1 MHKFILTLLLFMGFA
16 QMASAQRE
24 FANLE
29 LPLRQPEDL
38 VSVADDNGNVCLYF
52 YQNNKLHFT
61 LVSPTGEV
69 LAQHEIPY
77 RWNRDPQVLGTRV
90 TDTDFIFYSRYE
102 NGRRDYVRP
111 FAINR
116 KTGAF
121 RSLQDVELDKERN
134 TYFVGGF
141 GDDEHFYMLY
151 TDRKDRLHLYRS
163 SDSPEGLAKMERQ
176 IFEPNLPDTRTKD
189 TRLMDLVYVHPDME
203 QTVVA
208 GYHSGKI
215 YSRDGNIYI
224 IFDGQSLKDLNRKE
238 ATTEI
243 LALNW
248 DTGKTT
254 YRTLPALEQRND
266 PSFNSFLFRDTLFR
280 LQLDRDKL
288 NLTAYNFNTLE
299 PVKTYTFSG
308 DQDIAIKS
316 TPVYQR
322 GMRGLF
328 ASDVDTVKQTSKV
341 MKKLA
346 EGLPAI
352 TVNAFTDSTI
362 QLTIGSYDPP
372 GERNTSSDMSRMVR
386 TPDQYYRT
394 SRGLMMIPGRWVPAY
409 NIPNYY
415 LNSPYYSRYF
425 YDPYGQGGSRPSGPG
440 ISTYFRAVLDDNT
453 LAKTDNGTK
462 ELVQDKVDKFEQ
474 ELKSE
479 PDYKTVYRYGNKL
492 HYGYYDRKSKTFRI
506 MEFAPGN

>member
-1 MHKFILTLLLFMGFA
+1 MHKFILTLLLFAGIA
-16 QMASAQRE
+16 QAASAQRE

-38 VSVADDNGNVCLYF
+38 VTVADDNGNVCLYF
-52 YQNNKLHFT
+52 FQNNRLHFT
-61 LVSPTGEV
+61 LVSPTGAV

-102 NGRRDYVRP
+102 NGRRDFVRP
-111 FAINR
+111 FAIDR

-121 RSLQDVELDKERN
+121 RSLQDVELEKERN

-163 SDSPEGLAKMERQ
+163 NDTPEELAKMELR
-176 IFEPNLPDTRTKD
+176 IFEPKLPETRTRD
-189 TRLMDLVYVHPDME
+189 SRLADLVYVHPDME
-203 QTVVA
+203 RTVTA
-208 GYHSGKI
+208 GYHQGKI
-215 YSRDGNIYI
+215 YTRNGTIYM
-224 IFDGQSLKDLNRKE
+224 IFDGQPLKGAKKD

-248 DTGKTT
+248 ETGETN
-254 YRTLPALEQRND
+254 YRTLPAITQRNK
-266 PSFNSFLFRDTLFR
+266 PVFNSFLFRDTLYR
-280 LQLDRDKL
+280 LQLDDDKL
-288 NLTAYNFNTLE
+288 NLTAYNFTDLK
-299 PVKTYTFSG
+299 PVKTYTFEGNQEIS
-308 DQDIAIKS
+308 IKS

-322 GMRGLF
+322 GVRGLF
-328 ASDVDTVKQTSKV
+328 KSDVDTVKQTSKV
-341 MKKLA
+341 MRKLS

-352 TVNAFTDSTI
+352 TVDAFTDSTI

-372 GERNTSSDMSRMVR
+372 AERNSSDMNRMVR

-409 NIPNYY
+409 NIPSYY

-425 YDPYGQGGSRPSGPG
+425 YDPYGRRGAQPTGPG
-440 ISTYFRAVLDDNT
+440 VSTYFRAVLNNNT
-453 LAKTDNGTK
+453 LAKAENGGK
-462 ELVQDKVDKFEQ
+462 ELVQDKLDKFEQ

-492 HYGYYDRKSKTFRI
+492 HYGYYDRKTKTFRI
-506 MEFAPGN
+506 MEFAAE

>member
-1 MHKFILTLLLFMGFA
+1 MHRFILTLLLFVGFA
-16 QMASAQRE
+16 QIASAQRE

-52 YQNNKLHFT
+52 YQNSKLHFT
-61 LVSPTGEV
+61 LVSPSGEV
-69 LAQHEIPY
+69 LASHAIPY

-90 TDTDFIFYSRYE
+90 TGTEFIFYSRYV
-102 NGRRDYVRP
+102 NGRREYVRP

-121 RSLQDVELDKERN
+121 RSLQDVELEKERN

-141 GDDEHFYMLY
+141 GDDNHFYMLY
-151 TDRKDRLHLYRS
+151 TDKKDRLHLYRS
-163 SDSPEGLAKMERQ
+163 SDTPEGLAKMDRK
-176 IFEPNLPDTRTKD
+176 IFEPNLPDTRARD
-189 TRLMDLVYVHPDME
+189 TRMMDLVYVHPDME
-203 QTVVA
+203 QTVMA

-215 YSRDGNIYI
+215 YTRNGNIFM
-224 IFDGQSLKDLNRKE
+224 IFDGYELKGSKNE

-243 LALNW
+243 LALDW
-248 DTGKTT
+248 ETGKAN
-254 YRTLPALEQRND
+254 YRVLPALAQRND
-266 PSFNSFLFRDTLFR
+266 PAFNSFLFGDKIFR

-288 NLTAYNFNTLE
+288 DLTAYNFSNLE

-308 DQDIAIKS
+308 DEEIAIKAS
-316 TPVYQR
+316 PVYQR
-322 GMRGLF
+322 GKGGLF
-328 ASDVDTVKQTSKV
+328 SSDVDTVKQSSKV
-341 MKKLA
+341 IKKLA
-346 EGLPAI
+346 EGVPAI

-372 GERNTSSDMSRMVR
+372 TDRNPAGDMSRLVR

-394 SRGLMMIPGRWVPAY
+394 SRGLMLIPGRWVPAY
-409 NIPNYY
+409 NIPSYY

-425 YDPYGQGGSRPSGPG
+425 YDPYGQGSSRPSGPG
-440 ISTYFRAVLDDNT
+440 ISTYFRAVLDKNT
-453 LAKTDNGTK
+453 LAKAENGEK
-462 ELVQDKVDKFEQ
+462 EVLQDKVDKYEQ
-474 ELKSE
+474 DLKSE

-492 HYGYYDRKSKTFRI
+492 HYGYYDRKTRTFRI
-506 MEFAPGN
+506 MEFAAEK

>member
-1 MHKFILTLLLFMGFA
+1 MHKFILTLLLFVGFA
-16 QMASAQRE
+16 QVASAQRE

-61 LVSPTGEV
+61 LVSPEGTV

-90 TDTDFIFYSRYE
+90 TDNNFIFYSRYE
-102 NGRRDYVRP
+102 TGRRDYVRP

-121 RSLQDVELDKERN
+121 KSLQDVELDLERN
-134 TYFVGGF
+134 TFFVGGF

-151 TDRKDRLHLYRS
+151 TDKKDRLHLYRS
-163 SDSPEGLAKMERQ
+163 SDTPEGLARMDRR
-176 IFEPNLPDTRTKD
+176 IFESNMPDTRGRNN
-189 TRLMDLVYVHPDME
+189 RLTDMIYVHPDLE
-203 QTVVA
+203 QTVMT

-215 YSRDGNIYI
+215 YTREGNIYM
-224 IFDGQSLKDLNRKE
+224 IFDGYELKDKKRE

-243 LALNW
+243 LALDW
-248 DTGKTT
+248 ETGKTN
-254 YRTLPALEQRND
+254 YKTLPALEHRND
-266 PSFNSFLFRDTLFR
+266 QTFNSFLFRDQLFR
-280 LQLDRDKL
+280 VQLDKKEL
-288 NLTAYNFNTLE
+288 KLTAFDFNSLQ
-299 PVKTYTFSG
+299 PVKTYTFDG
-308 DQDIAIKS
+308 EEEIGIKS

-322 GMRGLF
+322 GMRGIF
-328 ASDVDTVKQTSKV
+328 TAEVDTVKQTSKV

-346 EGLPAI
+346 DGIPAI
-352 TVNAFTDSTI
+352 TVNAFTDSTL

-372 GERNTSSDMSRMVR
+372 SDSRQTDMNRMVR
-386 TPDQYYRT
+386 TPDRYYRT
-394 SRGLMMIPGRWVPAY
+394 SRGLLYIPGRWTPAY
-409 NIPNYY
+409 NIPSYY
-415 LNSPYYSRYF
+415 LNSPYYSRYI
-425 YDPYGQGGSRPSGPG
+425 YDPYRDGGAPSGPG
-440 ISTYFRAVLDDNT
+440 ISTYFRAVLDNNT
-453 LAKTDNGTK
+453 LAKVEDGEK
-462 ELVQDKVDKFEQ
+462 EVIQDKVDQYEQ

-492 HYGYYDRKSKTFRI
+492 HYGYYDRKTKTFKI
-506 MEFAPGN
+506 MEFAAEQ